1 MSLETPKWEP
11 TQEQIIES
19 KFDQETVNEIKKI
32 SNTIFEQMKAG
43 VVNIGMKEESSQ
55 TQQEQVEQYLE
66 MWRSFSIN
74 LFARTS
80 SENAKSP
87 EVVDIAINGASSLLS
102 TELLRGN
109 ESADMIDALKKRY
122 E

>member
-1 MSLETPKWEP
+1 
-11 TQEQIIES
+11 
-19 KFDQETVNEIKKI
+19 
-32 SNTIFEQMKAG
+32 MKAG

-66 MWRSFSIN
+66 MWRKFSIG